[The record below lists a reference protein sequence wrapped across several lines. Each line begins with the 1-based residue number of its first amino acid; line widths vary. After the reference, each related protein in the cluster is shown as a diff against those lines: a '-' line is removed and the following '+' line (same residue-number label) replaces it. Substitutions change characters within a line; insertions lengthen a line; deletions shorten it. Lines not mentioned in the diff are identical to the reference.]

1 MTDVEDRVRARA
13 YRLWQEEGCPLGREL
28 AHWEKAKE
36 LVAIE
41 DNQLATTKPIGNALP
56 YGEPVEPL
64 EALTNVGEFPTL
76 TDQSEGKAPQ
86 SPHSREPS
94 DPGN

>member
-1 MTDVEDRVRARA
+1 MTDVENRVRARA
-13 YRLWQEEGCPLGREL
+13 YRLWQEEGCPVGREL

-56 YGEPVEPL
+56 YGEPVEPHKCRGIPD
-64 EALTNVGEFPTL
+64 ADRSKRRASASVAAFPKAKR
-76 TDQSEGKAPQ
+76 SE
-86 SPHSREPS
+86 
-94 DPGN
+94 

>member
-13 YRLWQEEGCPLGREL
+13 YRLWQEEGCPPGREL

-41 DNQLATTKPIGNALP
+41 DNQLATTKPVDADLP

-64 EALTNVGEFPTL
+64 ETLTNVGEFPTL
-76 TDQSEGKAPQ
+76 TDQGEGQAPNRAF
-86 SPHSREPS
+86 SRATVPS
-94 DPGN
+94 AR

>member
-13 YRLWQEEGCPLGREL
+13 YRLWQEEGCLHDREL

-41 DNQLATTKPIGNALP
+41 DNQLATTKPIEADLP

-64 EALTNVGEFPTL
+64 ESLTKCRRIPDAYRQGEG
-76 TDQSEGKAPQ
+76 QAPQ

-94 DPGN
+94 DPSN